1 MDNLKV
7 SDELWARIQPL
18 LPVDQRRHRW
28 PGRRRIDDRACLN
41 GILLILVTG
50 IGWQQ
55 LPQQLGYLRL
65 RMTCWRRLRDW
76 QTAGVWDRLHELL
89 LAELRATSRLDLAR
103 AIADSSHVRALK
115 GDPQPDQAQST
126 AAAPAPSTTS

>member
-18 LPVDQRRHRW
+18 LPVVQRRHRW

-41 GILLILVTG
+41 GILFILVTG

-55 LPQQLGYLRL
+55 LPQTTRLRL
-65 RMTCWRRLRDW
+65 RD
-76 QTAGVWDRLHELL
+76 DL
-89 LAELRATSRLDLAR
+89 LASASRLADRRRVGSPAR
-103 AIADSSHVRALK
+103 AAARRA
-115 GDPQPDQAQST
+115 PRHQPA
-126 AAAPAPSTTS
+126 